1 MMIVLVKVV
10 LGFAFPLLLIAQM
23 GNKFILWEEVIAVGF
38 LSVVTVSDAHQ
49 DFKVVEVGLSLNS
62 CFTSTGNSG
71 HFLMYP
77 TGFLIKD
84 LN

>member
-1 MMIVLVKVV
+1 ML
-10 LGFAFPLLLIAQM
+10 FPFFSLPKWV
-23 GNKFILWEEVIAVGF
+23 NKFILWEEVIAVGF

>member
-1 MMIVLVKVV
+1 ML
-10 LGFAFPLLLIAQM
+10 FPFFSLPKWA
-23 GNKFILWEEVIAVGF
+23 NKFVLWEEVIAVGF
-38 LSVVTVSDAHQ
+38 LSVVTISDAHQ